1 MGTTA
6 YARTHANTPTH
17 AHTLMM
23 FHRAVLLSTILAL
36 LGAADAESG
45 CYDRTS
51 HVCSCDSTKS
61 SCAAD
66 AGVWTTQC
74 DCAAAT
80 AGEVP
85 FDSSWCTP
93 TGGTPSRYSCSAYP
107 KNVTANTGS
116 VLELVISAGSD
127 VQDLKTK
134 TAYDACDMTGATEL
148 VAMRSKGSQDFKMTF
163 QVPGTYYLSTSKEG
177 ACAAGQKLEVII
189 KGAKKAETNP
199 TSSALI
205 FAPAWHANPG
215 EDDDFT
221 AFGKGIFHEK
231 AYDDDLHTT
240 CEADY
245 CLDREE
251 SRGSCYYSGED
262 FHIGRAIF
270 CDVSEVECCG
280 YQGCSVGDNRGKLVN
295 GTSHGYFYYAPGYK
309 SGGNC
314 CHCFAGTDGKNVE
327 FPSASW
333 NIREKGSTITPE
345 PSASAA
351 EPIAIA
357 PKFGF
362 YTTLVVLTTNLRAR

>member
-1 MGTTA
+1 
-6 YARTHANTPTH
+6 
-17 AHTLMM
+17 
-23 FHRAVLLSTILAL
+23 
-36 LGAADAESG
+36 
-45 CYDRTS
+45 
-51 HVCSCDSTKS
+51 
-61 SCAAD
+61 
-66 AGVWTTQC
+66 
-74 DCAAAT
+74 
-80 AGEVP
+80 
-85 FDSSWCTP
+85 
-93 TGGTPSRYSCSAYP
+93 
-107 KNVTANTGS
+107 
-116 VLELVISAGSD
+116 
-127 VQDLKTK
+127 
-134 TAYDACDMTGATEL
+134 
-148 VAMRSKGSQDFKMTF
+148 MTF

-262 FHIGRAIF
+262 FHIGHAIF

-314 CHCFAGTDGKNVE
+314 CHCFASCDTTSEIHSAATDGQCKYRDVTSKLNDCQRDPDRESMEKTTIGFLSCAAGTDGKNVE

-351 EPIAIA
+351 EPVAIA
-357 PKFGF
+357 SKFGF
-362 YTTLVVLTTNLRAR
+362 YTALVVLTTNLRARNLVPGLAILALMVSFS